1 MKRFAQYVGIALLA
15 GLFLVSV
22 ASANNCCPPPPPGP
36 ASADASAFVNTE
48 ITSDQL
54 VFNQVNSEHGLMVNT
69 TKTFDVS
76 ESGYGAYH
84 NGPVND
90 GKGFYSNEL
99 GVKCSDT
106 LKVACYSLDVHSQG
120 MSQAMTTAG
129 DAGAGAAAQGFAGA
143 GASAGGVSGGVQA
156 QGVTYA
162 INGMNGGVQLM
173 GTASYVNVDT
183 QAGYGN

>member
-1 MKRFAQYVGIALLA
+1 MIRKLVNILGLAALAVVLLTSMAFAG
-15 GLFLVSV
+15 S
-22 ASANNCCPPPPPGP
+22 CCPVV

-129 DAGAGAAAQGFAGA
+129 DAGAGAAACRQ
-143 GASAGGVSGGVQA
+143 Q
-156 QGVTYA
+156 
-162 INGMNGGVQLM
+162 
-173 GTASYVNVDT
+173 DD
-183 QAGYGN
+183 